1 MMKFIGLIHNSKS
14 GGESGDGE
22 ESTNGQMQNIPY
34 VVSSERECFNFI
46 QPQKGNQGYT
56 PTPMGRTRTW
66 FDFFF
71 ALPGSEGKRDDI

>member
-1 MMKFIGLIHNSKS
+1 MKFIGLIHNSKS

-46 QPQKGNQGYT
+46 QPQKGNHIQDTHPNGPDT
-56 PTPMGRTRTW
+56 
-66 FDFFF
+66 DVV
-71 ALPGSEGKRDDI
+71 